1 MTEKVEEQTL
11 GKAIRK
17 ARAEAGL
24 SLRKLAGQLSKHPS
38 YISDIEN
45 DNRVPSEAVL
55 QDLSTI
61 LNINFDHLMALAGRL
76 GEGTVEYV
84 RKHPTAGVILRLI
97 SAADLQ
103 EEDLRKL
110 LQATERICRNKGVD
124 AKSKVRSGKV
134 KQVV

>member
-1 MTEKVEEQTL
+1 MTEKAEEQTL

-45 DNRVPSEAVL
+45 DNRIPSEAVL

-61 LNINFDHLMALAGRL
+61 LNISFDHLMALAGRL
-76 GEGTVEYV
+76 GQGTVEYV
-84 RKHPTAGVILRLI
+84 RKHPTAGVILRLM

-103 EEDLRKL
+103 EEDLGKL
-110 LQATERICRNKGVD
+110 LQATERICRNK
-124 AKSKVRSGKV
+124 RSGRK
-134 KQVV
+134 KQGSAQ